1 METEKTTILFIFSTN
16 FRDIEK
22 NGIEFI
28 IGEGGGGGVQWIGI
42 LFSLNGKKITHFR
55 LICEVKMSHF

>member
-28 IGEGGGGGVQWIGI
+28 IGEGGGGY
-42 LFSLNGKKITHFR
+42 NG
-55 LICEVKMSHF
+55 